1 MRTDWQSPH
10 EIPPV
15 RVLRLTLRGPVTLGH
30 ILLLDELGSPV
41 VRGEGIGIGD
51 LYTAALVCS
60 STVSDAR
67 GFLKSRWL
75 PILTRFHG
83 YRCGR
88 LNFDDETGKFCDWF
102 REQCGGPTIDRAET
116 EVPKD
121 NRSTVPWYWSKMAV
135 AVGHLGISV
144 PDAEKMPVKRLNQL
158 IGAYAE
164 TQGNVKF
171 VTDEVDKANEVI
183 AKAEK
188 AWLERLERE
197 EA

>member
-1 MRTDWQSPH
+1 MRTDWKSPH

-15 RVLRLTLRGPVTLGH
+15 RVLRITLRGPVTLGH
-30 ILLLDELGSPV
+30 VLLLDEIGSPV
-41 VRGEGIGIGD
+41 VRGDGIGIGD
-51 LYTAALVCS
+51 LYAATLVCS

-75 PILTRFHG
+75 PLLTRLHG
-83 YRCGR
+83 HRCGR
-88 LNFDDETGKFCDWF
+88 LNFSEESDRFCEWF

-116 EVPKD
+116 DTPKES
-121 NRSTVPWYWSKMAV
+121 STVPWYWSKMAV
-135 AVGHLGISV
+135 AVGHLGLSV
-144 PDAEKMPVKRLNQL
+144 PDAEAMPVKRLNQL

-171 VTDEVDKANEVI
+171 ITDEIDAANKVI
-183 AKAEK
+183 EAAEK
-188 AWLERLERE
+188 AWLERLEME